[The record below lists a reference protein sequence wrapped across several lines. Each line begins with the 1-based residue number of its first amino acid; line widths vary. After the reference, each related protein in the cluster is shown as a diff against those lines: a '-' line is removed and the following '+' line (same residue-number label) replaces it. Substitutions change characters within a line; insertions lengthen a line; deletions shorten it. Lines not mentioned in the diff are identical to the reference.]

1 MKLLPACV
9 ICLYDREMRRARK
22 LDDES
27 EREAYIEEVRQILR
41 YERLDNPPE
50 YISRCMDVFEGAYHK
65 GDPESLKPLKAHFN
79 EMMMRLEP
87 GLTERVEAAADP
99 LLSALKLA
107 QAGNYIDSVTMPELH
122 DEELLELLESFE
134 DWEVDEEL
142 YGALRDDLTRAER
155 IVYTPD
161 NCGEIVCDLIFLRQ
175 IRRHYPQVH
184 IQVIVRGEEVMN
196 DVTMFDAEQIGMT
209 EEFDVI
215 GNGTDILGTSL
226 HMMTEESARMV
237 READVIIAKGQGN
250 FETLHGSG
258 LNIYYLLLCKCPYF
272 SFRFKSVQLSS
283 VFCHERIELARDEV
297 EEGLA

>member
-9 ICLYDREMRRARK
+9 ICLYDREIRRSRK
-22 LDDES
+22 LEDPS

-41 YERLDNPPE
+41 YEPLESPPE
-50 YISRCMDVFEGAYHK
+50 YISRCMDVFEGAYHP
-65 GDPESLKPLKAHFN
+65 GDPESLMPLKAHFN
-79 EMMMRLEP
+79 EMLMSLEDE
-87 GLTERVEAAADP
+87 LTARVAASDDP
-99 LLSALKLA
+99 LLAALKLA
-107 QAGNYIDSVTMPELH
+107 QAGNYIDSVTMPEIRE
-122 DEELLELLESFE
+122 DELLELLGQFE
-134 DWEVDEEL
+134 DWDVDERL
-142 YGALRDDLTRAER
+142 YASLCNDLASAKS

-175 IRRHYPQVH
+175 IRERFPQAH

-209 EEFDVI
+209 REFDVV

-226 HMMTEESARMV
+226 HLMTPETAAMV

-250 FETLHGSG
+250 FETLHGTG

-272 SFRFKSVQLSS
+272 SFRFKSAQLSS
-283 VFCHERIELARDEV
+283 VMCHEPEELARDEV
-297 EEGLA
+297 EEGLV